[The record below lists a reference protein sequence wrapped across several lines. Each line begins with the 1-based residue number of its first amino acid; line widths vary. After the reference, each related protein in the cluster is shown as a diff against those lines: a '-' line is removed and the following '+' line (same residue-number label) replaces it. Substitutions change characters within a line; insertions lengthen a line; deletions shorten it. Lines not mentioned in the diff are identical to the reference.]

1 MIVNSPTQVKKYL
14 RKISFILAQ
23 RFEKSVSFLGVR
35 SSPAGV
41 RLPHRQVLLDGVGPR
56 PRRRNPHPAE
66 QEHDHPV
73 RRNPIKTNSRN
84 LSVVTGAWSTFGRI
98 LNCPNVTNSFCKLC
112 PKNKYCPRYNNLN
125 SESLKFEQISRP
137 PL

>member
-1 MIVNSPTQVKKYL
+1 MKNHL
-14 RKISFILAQ
+14 RKISFNLAQ

-73 RRNPIKTNSRN
+73 RRNPIKNK
-84 LSVVTGAWSTFGRI
+84 LSQPLRRYRGSVDIWSNF
-98 LNCPNVTNSFCKLC
+98 KLSE
-112 PKNKYCPRYNNLN
+112 RYQQFLQTV
-125 SESLKFEQISRP
+125 SEE
-137 PL
+137 